1 MFFLAIRT
9 KLEIYR
15 SWPFLQFM
23 LLAAIY
29 IQHFVPHQL
38 SPILFVFTVLLSA
51 KQFRDLLARKHGI
64 DSGLAM
70 IIKQRAK
77 ANEIDRMDLVGN
89 VQGSDCILGG

>member
-1 MFFLAIRT
+1 MSENALLLKFADLQVVLDKLITYYTILPCSLAT
-9 KLEIYR
+9 P
-15 SWPFLQFM
+15 PFSSS
-23 LLAAIY
+23 
-29 IQHFVPHQL
+29 HHR
-38 SPILFVFTVLLSA
+38 SA

-89 VQGSDCILGG
+89 VSGCDCILGK